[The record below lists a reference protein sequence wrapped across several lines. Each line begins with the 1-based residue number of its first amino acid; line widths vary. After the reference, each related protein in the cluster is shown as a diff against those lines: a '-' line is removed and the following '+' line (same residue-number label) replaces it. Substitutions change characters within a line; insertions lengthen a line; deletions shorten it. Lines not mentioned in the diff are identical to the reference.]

1 MLFKRKHS
9 SELSTTAGID
19 TLPNELL
26 LRVLTHLPTPDLLH
40 LAKLNRR
47 FYHLSAK
54 TLVLRLAARPDA
66 LRLRAHFEQESRWK
80 FSVDMQ
86 LTAIDETGRFK
97 FAPIQPMAMRLFE
110 SKMLRSPT
118 MHKLSIIGTDFD
130 GLSLNVPESLIP
142 KSQTLPLKELGQHRI
157 TSTYNRLVANVA
169 STQTA
174 LVYNVTKTPEE
185 FTKVRSGERW
195 VTPILFECPMIFL
208 CQARPGITK
217 MMDKLNARPV
227 GRGIDGRHS
236 TQSMKT
242 PMSSA
247 RGGVEESML
256 LPSRPTHAKATEP
269 MVGGLLLAAH

>member
-1 MLFKRKHS
+1 MLFKRKHT

-19 TLPNELL
+19 NLPNEIL

-40 LAKLNRR
+40 TAKLNRR
-47 FYHLSAK
+47 FYHLAAK

-86 LTAIDETGRFK
+86 LLAIDESGRFK
-97 FAPIQPMAMRLFE
+97 FAPIQPKAMRLFE

-130 GLSLNVPESLIP
+130 GLSLNIPESLIP
-142 KSQTLPLKELGQHRI
+142 KSQSLPLKELGQHRI
-157 TSTYNRLVANVA
+157 TSSYRRLVSNVA
-169 STQTA
+169 TTQTS
-174 LVYNVTKTPEE
+174 LVYNVTKTPQEL
-185 FTKVRSGERW
+185 TKVRSGERW

-208 CQARPGITK
+208 CQARPGFTK
-217 MMDKLNARPV
+217 VMDKLNARPT
-227 GRGIDGRHS
+227 GRGIDGRHFTS
-236 TQSMKT
+236 SMKT

-247 RGGVEESML
+247 KGIIEESL
-256 LPSRPTHAKATEP
+256 LLSHPIPNAKATEP
-269 MVGGLLLAAH
+269 AVGGLQLAY